1 MTFTVLL
8 VEDEL
13 ILRELLAELIAPLS
27 LEVIECAS
35 ADVALGHLER
45 DPVHLLLSDIRMPG
59 SLDGW
64 ELAQIVWTRWP
75 ELPVILTSGHQM
87 PCGDLI
93 PEHSTFLS
101 KPWDLDA
108 MYATVQSYLESQ
120 AGDRSRAH

>member
-13 ILRELLAELIAPLS
+13 ILRQLLMELISPLA

-35 ADVALGHLER
+35 ADAALEHLER
-45 DPVHLLLSDIRMPG
+45 GTVDLLLSDIRMPG

-64 ELAQIVWTRWP
+64 QLAQIVWARWP
-75 ELPVILTSGHQM
+75 ELPVLLTSGHQM
-87 PCGDLI
+87 PRDDQI
-93 PEHSTFLS
+93 PEHSAFLS

-108 MYATVQSYLESQ
+108 MYGRVQTYLESQ
-120 AGDRSRAH
+120 AGHRPRAH